1 MTRLG
6 RFIRKTSIDELPQF
20 WNVFIGEMKYERWQR
35 RRLSMKPGITCIW
48 QVSGRNN
55 VDFKTWMQ
63 QDLQYIDNWS
73 LLLDV
78 KLLLRRC
85 RWCCWGWGRSR
96 RRLRSGAP
104 SSAASLTT

>member
-1 MTRLG
+1 
-6 RFIRKTSIDELPQF
+6 
-20 WNVFIGEMKYERWQR
+20 
-35 RRLSMKPGITCIW
+35 MKPGITCIW

-78 KLLLRRC
+78 KLLLKTVPVVLL
-85 RWCCWGWGRSR
+85 GV
-96 RRLRSGAP
+96 GAK
-104 SSAASLTT
+104 